1 MVASTEGA
9 PIGSTSGKVGMGYR
23 WRMLALV
30 FAATTINYMD
40 RTVLSVLAPVLQY
53 KVFHWTDGTYAFV
66 TSAFQA
72 AYAIG
77 LVTMGAILDRL
88 GTRRGYTI
96 SIATWSLFDFLHAAV
111 RPAFSAVAFPL
122 VRFGF
127 GFGQA
132 GTYPAGVKSVAEW
145 FPRKERALAT
155 GIFNAG
161 SNMGAI
167 LAPIF
172 VAQIVSSSDGAHWQW
187 AFVGTGSISA
197 LCAFLWWRYYR
208 PPSEVPGL
216 TEEER
221 VHIESD
227 GALPEP
233 PSGHFRWRSILPVPE
248 TWAFAVGKTTD
259 VSWWFYTFWIGKFL
273 FDQFGLGVGALAMPI
288 LVIFVAADIG
298 SVGGGWLSS
307 HLLRRGWSLNDARKT
322 TMLLCAILA
331 LPVGLATHLGGRF
344 KLDVDALAANS
355 PVVLAQLPR
364 DQVLSLAS
372 RDYTTAREY
381 LSAAEAALGAPARQ
395 QFEAALLAAARPD
408 RRYWLAVAL
417 IAVAAA
423 AHQAWS
429 ATIFTFVS
437 DVFPKRAVGSVVG
450 LGGMAGSVAGI
461 IANLLLGHWLG
472 ASGGIAYSF
481 MFVAAGSCYAVALA
495 IIQWL
500 SPRMSPVVFANA
512 TP

>member
-1 MVASTEGA
+1 MDAPAEGA
-9 PIGSTSGKVGMGYR
+9 SIGATGPVGMGYR

-53 KVFHWTDGTYAFV
+53 KVFHWTDGTYALV
-66 TSAFQA
+66 TSSFQA

-77 LVTMGAILDRL
+77 LVTMGAVLDRL

-96 SIATWSLFDFLHAAV
+96 SIAVWSLFDFLHAAI
-111 RPAFSAVAFPL
+111 RPAFSALAFPL

-172 VAQIVSSSDGAHWQW
+172 VAQIVSANDGAHWQW
-187 AFVGTGSISA
+187 AFVATGSTSA
-197 LCAFLWWRYYR
+197 ICGLLWWRYYR
-208 PPSEVPGL
+208 PPSGVPGL
-216 TEEER
+216 SQQER
-221 VHIESD
+221 EHIESD
-227 GALPEP
+227 PAPPEP
-233 PSGHFRWRSILPVPE
+233 PSGSFRWKSILPVPE
-248 TWAFAVGKTTD
+248 TWAFAVAKTTD
-259 VSWWFYTFWIGKFL
+259 VAWWFYTFWIGKFL
-273 FDQFGLGVGALAMPI
+273 FDEFGLGVSALAMPI

-307 HLLRRGWSLNDARKT
+307 HLLRRGWSLNAARKT
-322 TMLLCAILA
+322 TMLLCAVLA

-344 KLDVDALAANS
+344 RLNVDVLAANS
-355 PVVLAQLPR
+355 PGVLAQLPQIR
-364 DQVLSLAS
+364 VRALAS
-372 RDYTTAREY
+372 RDYGSAREY
-381 LSAAEAALGAPARQ
+381 LSAAETKLGSPARR

-461 IANLLLGHWLG
+461 VANLLLGHWLET
-472 ASGGIAYSF
+472 SGGVAYSF
-481 MFVAAGSCYAVALA
+481 MFLAAGSCYAVALG
-495 IIQWL
+495 IIQRL
-500 SPRMSPVVFANA
+500 SPRMSPVVFAG
-512 TP
+512 TPP

>member
-1 MVASTEGA
+1 MEPMTDG
-9 PIGSTSGKVGMGYR
+9 PRTGPTTGFRGMGYR

-40 RTVLSVLAPVLQY
+40 RTVLSVLAPILQY
-53 KVFHWTDGTYAFV
+53 KVFHWTDANYAMV

-77 LVTMGAILDRL
+77 LVTMGAVLDRL
-88 GTRRGYTI
+88 GTRRGYTV
-96 SIATWSLFDFLHAAV
+96 SIAIWSLFDFLHAAV
-111 RPAFSAVAFPL
+111 RPALSAVAFPL

-167 LAPIF
+167 LAPLF
-172 VAQIVSSSDGAHWQW
+172 VAQVVSTSDGARWQW
-187 AFVGTGSISA
+187 AFVATGTMSA
-197 LCAFLWWRYYR
+197 LCACLWWRWYR
-208 PPSEVPGL
+208 PPAEVPGL
-216 TEEER
+216 SAAER
-221 VHIESD
+221 AYIDSD
-227 GALPEP
+227 AAVPEP
-233 PSGHFRWRSILPVPE
+233 APGRFRWRDILAVPE
-248 TWAFAVGKTTD
+248 TWAFAAAKTTD
-259 VSWWFYTFWIGKFL
+259 VAWWFYTFWIGKFL
-273 FDQFGLGVGALAMPI
+273 YDQFGLGVHALALPI
-288 LVIFVAADIG
+288 TVIFVAADAG

-307 HLLRRGWSLNDARKT
+307 HLLRRGWSLNAARKAT
-322 TMLLCAILA
+322 LLLCAALA

-344 KLDVDALAANS
+344 RLDVGSLAARD
-355 PVVLAQLPR
+355 PGTLAQLP
-364 DQVLSLAS
+364 QAQLHALAS
-372 RDYTTAREY
+372 ADYGSAREY
-381 LSAAEAALGAPARQ
+381 LAGADAALGVSPRQ
-395 QFEAALLAAARPD
+395 QFEAALIGAARPD

-437 DVFPKRAVGSVVG
+437 DVFPKRAVASVVG
-450 LGGMAGSVAGI
+450 VGGMAGSVAGI
-461 IANLLLGHWLG
+461 LAGLLLGHALG
-472 ASGGIAYSF
+472 TRGELAYSLMF
-481 MFVAAGSCYAVALA
+481 MAAGSSYAAALA
-495 IIQWL
+495 VIQWL
-500 SPRMSPVVFANA
+500 SPKMSPVVFATA
-512 TP
+512 AP

>member
-1 MVASTEGA
+1 MEALTGG
-9 PIGSTSGKVGMGYR
+9 PRPGSTTESHGIGYR

-53 KVFHWTDGTYAFV
+53 KVFHWTDANYAMV

-72 AYAIG
+72 AYAVG

-96 SIATWSLFDFLHAAV
+96 SIAIWGLFDFLHAAV
-111 RPAFSAVAFPL
+111 RPAFSAVLFPL

-167 LAPIF
+167 LAPLF
-172 VAQIVSSSDGAHWQW
+172 VAQVVSTSDGARWQW
-187 AFVGTGSISA
+187 AFVATGSMSA
-197 LCAFLWWRYYR
+197 LCACLWWRWYR
-208 PPSEVPGL
+208 PPTEVAGL
-216 TEEER
+216 SAAER
-221 VHIESD
+221 AYIESD
-227 GALPEP
+227 AAVHEP
-233 PSGHFRWRSILPVPE
+233 ASGRFRWRAILAVPE
-248 TWAFAVGKTTD
+248 TWAFAAAKTTD
-259 VSWWFYTFWIGKFL
+259 VAWWFYTFWIGKFL
-273 FDQFGLGVGALAMPI
+273 FDQFGLGVRSLAMPI
-288 LVIFVAADIG
+288 TVIFIAADVG

-307 HLLRRGWSLNDARKT
+307 HLLRRGWTLNAARKT
-322 TMLLCAILA
+322 TLLLCAIFA

-344 KLDVDALAANS
+344 RLDAGTLAATA
-355 PVVLAQLPR
+355 PAVLAQLPQN
-364 DQVLSLAS
+364 QVRALAS
-372 RDYTTAREY
+372 GDYGSAREY
-381 LSAAEAALGAPARQ
+381 LAAAEATLGIPARRN
-395 QFEAALLAAARPD
+395 FEAALLTAARPD

-461 IANLLLGHWLG
+461 IAGLLLGHVLG
-472 ASGGIAYSF
+472 TSGALAYSL
-481 MFVAAGSCYAVALA
+481 MFFAAGIWYAAALVV
-495 IIQWL
+495 IQWL
-500 SPRMSPVVFANA
+500 SPRMRPVVFAPTA
-512 TP
+512 P